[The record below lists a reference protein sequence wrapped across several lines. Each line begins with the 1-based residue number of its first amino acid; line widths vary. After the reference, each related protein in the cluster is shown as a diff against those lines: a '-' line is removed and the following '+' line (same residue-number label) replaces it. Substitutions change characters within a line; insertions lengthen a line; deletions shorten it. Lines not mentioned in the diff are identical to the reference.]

1 MIKRP
6 QIMKKVT
13 STLAVKFKTEEKKQ
27 KEYSRKYP
35 DEYKEEF
42 PSTDIVLSEEV
53 KLVIQCKRG
62 GEMGLPFVDVRTYVC
77 NETYT
82 GFTKKGITLPVDRLD
97 ELVTKLSQLYEN
109 CEEKGLLNEFEEDDE
124 VQHEDD

>member
-1 MIKRP
+1 MIIRKP
-6 QIMKKVT
+6 IIKKLS
-13 STLAVKFKTEEKKQ
+13 STLAVKAKEEEKKQ

-42 PSTDIVLSEEV
+42 PSSDIALNDEV

-62 GEMGLPFVDVRTYVC
+62 GEMGLPFVDVRTYVT
-77 NETYT
+77 NDKFV
-82 GFTKKGITLPVDRLD
+82 GFTKKGITLPVDKLN
-97 ELVTKLSQLYEN
+97 ELATKLSQLYEN
-109 CEEKGLLNEFEEDDE
+109 CREKGLLNEFEEDDD

>member
-1 MIKRP
+1 MIIRKPIIKR
-6 QIMKKVT
+6 VS
-13 STLAVKFKTEEKKQ
+13 STLAVKAREEEKKQ

-42 PSTDIVLSEEV
+42 PSSDILLNDEV

-62 GEMGLPFVDVRTYVC
+62 GEMGLPFVDIRTYVC
-77 NETYT
+77 NDNYT
-82 GFTKKGITLPVDRLD
+82 GFTKKGITLPVDKLN
-97 ELVTKLSQLYEN
+97 ELVTKLSQLYKN
-109 CEEKGLLNEFEEDDE
+109 CEEKGLLNEFEADDE

>member
-1 MIKRP
+1 MIIRKP
-6 QIMKKVT
+6 IIKKLS
-13 STLAVKFKTEEKKQ
+13 STLAVKAKEEEKKQ

-42 PSTDIVLSEEV
+42 PSSDIVLNEEV

-77 NETYT
+77 NDNYT
-82 GFTKKGITLPVDRLD
+82 GFTKKGITLPVDRLN
-97 ELVTKLSQLYEN
+97 ELVTKLSQLYKN
-109 CEEKGLLNEFEEDDE
+109 CEEKGLLNEFEASDD